1 MGGHH
6 VDELLLE
13 RRGGWSRRRPDAI
26 VGGDPT
32 NAAGLTQIVAET
44 ATEFLGMRVDL
55 ARSRGLTRSMPPP
68 GGAATRAQSK
78 VCWRRGGQPTR
89 ASILRGRLLRPC
101 ERRRGARGLI
111 ASIEVVPARRFAGLL
126 TLVVAG
132 VLAVAVPVMA
142 GNYRPS
148 KTEANG
154 VYDGLSSSHP
164 GNAANGKKV
173 FIADCGRCHAM
184 KAAKTTGTVGPN
196 LSSDAVSYTNVVN
209 AVVQGVGG
217 IQAEYVIIK
226 AYSTMSQAQRDEVRK
241 GSRVMTFSELYDVA
255 KFVTTARS

>member
-1 MGGHH
+1 M
-6 VDELLLE
+6 
-13 RRGGWSRRRPDAI
+13 
-26 VGGDPT
+26 
-32 NAAGLTQIVAET
+32 
-44 ATEFLGMRVDL
+44 
-55 ARSRGLTRSMPPP
+55 
-68 GGAATRAQSK
+68 
-78 VCWRRGGQPTR
+78 
-89 ASILRGRLLRPC
+89 
-101 ERRRGARGLI
+101 I
-111 ASIEVVPARRFAGLL
+111 ASIEVVSARRFSGLL
-126 TLVVAG
+126 TLFVAG
-132 VLAVAVPVMA
+132 VLAVALPGMA

-184 KAAKTTGTVGPN
+184 KAANTTGTVGPN

-226 AYSTMSQAQRDEVRK
+226 ADSTMSQTQRDEVRK